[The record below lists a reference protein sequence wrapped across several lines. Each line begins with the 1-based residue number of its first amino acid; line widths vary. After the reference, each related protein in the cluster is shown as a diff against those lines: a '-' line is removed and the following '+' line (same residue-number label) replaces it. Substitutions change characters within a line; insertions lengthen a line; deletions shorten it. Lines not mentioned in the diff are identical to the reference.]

1 MGCPDEHSK
10 QILEHGKGGYFLGR
24 VVVPDKSEQEMTGR
38 DLSRMIE

>member
-1 MGCPDEHSK
+1 MNIQSRYWNMGKEDT
-10 QILEHGKGGYFLGR
+10 LWGR